1 MHNIAK
7 LYQECAVENYLGPA
21 RVIKQDVS
29 ENYLRIAVTGRQ
41 GAAETT
47 ARPLISISPPP
58 AAGDEV
64 LVIENNSG
72 EFFVIGILSQA
83 APASGNVRLNMADG
97 KFASIVSSE
106 NGQILNVYSHTHELL
121 FEYDPASKKAR
132 IFSDAQHVV
141 FEAPKGDMELNAAG
155 NLRLK
160 GHHVEITARSGI
172 QLSAGKIVEALK
184 SALLILPGKIDAS
197 ALEVKVT
204 ARRAGVVLDEAV
216 NTIKTAVHKIGTLKL
231 LAGKIETTAATL
243 IEKTKNS
250 YRTMEN
256 LNQVKAGRMRML
268 INKTFHLKSKSSV
281 IKAEDDVKVKGEKI
295 HLG

>member
-7 LYQECAVENYLGPA
+7 IYQERAVENYLGPA

-29 ENYLRIAVTGRQ
+29 ENLLHIAVTGRQ

-64 LVIENNSG
+64 LVVENNSG
-72 EFFVIGILSQA
+72 EFFVIGILSQS
-83 APASGNVRLNMADG
+83 APVSDNARLSMADG
-97 KFASIVSSE
+97 AFASIVSSE
-106 NGQILNVYSHTHELL
+106 NGRTLNVYSSSNELL
-121 FEYDPASKKAR
+121 FEYDPELKKTRLFA
-132 IFSDAQHVV
+132 AAENVV
-141 FEAPKGDMELNAAG
+141 FEAPKGDIELTAAG
-155 NLRLK
+155 NIRLR
-160 GHHVEITARSGI
+160 GHHVEINGRSGI
-172 QLSAGKIVEALK
+172 GLSAGRMVETLK

-204 ARRAGVVLDEAV
+204 ARRAGIFLDEAV
-216 NTIKTAVHKIGTLKL
+216 NTIKTAVHKIGTVKL
-231 LAGKIETTAATL
+231 LAGKIETTATTL
-243 IEKTKNS
+243 IEKTKNT
-250 YRTMEN
+250 YRSMEN

-268 INKTFHLKSKSSV
+268 INKTFHLKSKSCV